1 MAFNA
6 GLFDCFEPIED
17 CVIGYFAPCII
28 YGRTSER
35 LLKNSNNEADHELVN
50 NECIMFGVAACFGL
64 HWVLNTLKRG
74 EIRQRYNIEGSM
86 VEDCA
91 LSWCCGCCAVI
102 QQDKEVRQRLSSN
115 VVTDGYQAQ
124 GMSAAPPQ

>member
-1 MAFNA
+1 MSTWTA

-17 CVIGYFAPCII
+17 CVIGYFAPCVI

-35 LLKNSNNEADHELVN
+35 LLKGNDAEHELVN

-64 HWVLNTLKRG
+64 HWVLNTLKRS
-74 EIRQRYNIEGSM
+74 ELREKYHIEGSI

-102 QQDKEVRQRLSSN
+102 QQDKEVRTRLSAD
-115 VVTDGYQAQ
+115 VVTSGYQTTPSMAVSGQ
-124 GMSAAPPQ
+124 